1 MPSLRIAL
9 LTHSVNPRGGVVHT
23 LELGRALHEAGHDV
37 TIVAPSVGGAT
48 MFRASP
54 CRIVLAPVEAHGS
67 DTVKMVATRI
77 AAMKSALLA
86 DDAARFDVLHAHD
99 GIGGNALA
107 ELRETHAIRGFVRTV
122 HHLDTFGEPRLAA
135 WQRRAYVDADA
146 VFCVSD
152 TWTRKMRDEFGVAA
166 STVCNG
172 VETGRFSALPQ
183 LNDAPLLAKFGL
195 DKYPLVLAVGG
206 IEQRKNT
213 LQLLEAFALLKETH
227 RDAQLVIAGGA
238 SLLDHDAYTRRF
250 IERAAQLNLA
260 IGPGE
265 SIVITGAVDD
275 AAIPALMRRA
285 DVVSMISLHEGFG
298 LVVLE
303 ALATGTPV
311 VVSRIAPFT
320 EYLNEHV
327 CCWTQ
332 PHDAAGIA
340 AALRR
345 ALIER
350 GNIDFARA
358 VPELLAR
365 FTWRE
370 SARRHVELY
379 RRHAQA
385 VAA

>member
-1 MPSLRIAL
+1 
-9 LTHSVNPRGGVVHT
+9 
-23 LELGRALHEAGHDV
+23 
-37 TIVAPSVGGAT
+37 
-48 MFRASP
+48 
-54 CRIVLAPVEAHGS
+54 
-67 DTVKMVATRI
+67 
-77 AAMKSALLA
+77 
-86 DDAARFDVLHAHD
+86 
-99 GIGGNALA
+99 
-107 ELRETHAIRGFVRTV
+107 
-122 HHLDTFGEPRLAA
+122 
-135 WQRRAYVDADA
+135 
-146 VFCVSD
+146 
-152 TWTRKMRDEFGVAA
+152 
-166 STVCNG
+166 
-172 VETGRFSALPQ
+172 
-183 LNDAPLLAKFGL
+183 
-195 DKYPLVLAVGG
+195 
-206 IEQRKNT
+206 
-213 LQLLEAFALLKETH
+213 
-227 RDAQLVIAGGA
+227 
-238 SLLDHDAYTRRF
+238 
-250 IERAAQLNLA
+250 
-260 IGPGE
+260 
-265 SIVITGAVDD
+265 
-275 AAIPALMRRA
+275 MRRA

-350 GNIDFARA
+350 GNIDFART